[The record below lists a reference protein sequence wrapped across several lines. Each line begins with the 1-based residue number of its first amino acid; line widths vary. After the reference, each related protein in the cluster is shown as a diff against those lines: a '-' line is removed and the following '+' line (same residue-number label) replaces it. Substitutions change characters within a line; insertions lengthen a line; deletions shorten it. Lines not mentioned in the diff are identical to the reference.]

1 MAAMELGRKIMMTIG
16 KHRFLIVAAA
26 SVTAGLLPAMAPA
39 YAKAPKPVPQIIA
52 LDDAATGKHF
62 NFAIYANLDLRKPDA
77 NIQRVIVFQH
87 GLNRDAGRYFG
98 VATHLLEI
106 AGKDPAEN
114 AVLAPKFAVPSDKVA
129 GDNMP
134 LWRGGAW
141 LQGQPS
147 TAGVAGINSFSVI
160 DDIAR
165 FASAPGR
172 FPALKEIVFIG
183 HSAGAQLLQRYA
195 VLNNTT
201 ESLQKAGVAVR
212 FVISSPSSYLY
223 LDPNRP
229 DRKNADGFA
238 RPNDILCPG
247 YNNYRY
253 GVEKMIPYGRGLG
266 GEQLFR
272 RYAARN
278 VTYLVGAED
287 NDPNHP
293 LLDKA
298 CGARLEGANRAER
311 HENYL
316 RYEQFLSNKWDVPVK
331 REHAEVPGAG
341 HEAGEVFGTR
351 LAADKVFG
359 DGK

>member
-1 MAAMELGRKIMMTIG
+1 MTAIG
-16 KHRFLIVAAA
+16 KRGFLIAAA
-26 SVTAGLLPAMAPA
+26 CVATGLLSPMAPVQ
-39 YAKAPKPVPQIIA
+39 AKTPKPVPQIA
-52 LDDAATGKHF
+52 ELYDAPTGKSF
-62 NFAIYANLDLRKPDA
+62 NFAIYANLNLQKPDPK
-77 NIQRVIVFQH
+77 IVRVIVFQH
-87 GLNRDAGRYFG
+87 GLNRDADRYFG

-106 AGKDPAEN
+106 AGEDTAEN
-114 AVLAPKFAVPSDKVA
+114 AVLAPNFAVPSDQVA

-134 LWRGGAW
+134 FWRGGAW
-141 LQGQPS
+141 LQGQAS

-165 FASAPGR
+165 FVSAPGR

-195 VLNNTT
+195 VLNNMT
-201 ESLQKAGVAVR
+201 ESLQKAGIAVR
-212 FVISSPSSYLY
+212 FIISSPSSYLY
-223 LDPNRP
+223 LDANRP
-229 DRKNADGFA
+229 DRKAADGFA
-238 RPNDILCPG
+238 KPGDILCPG

-253 GVEKMIPYGRGLG
+253 GVEKMIPYGRGLT

-278 VTYLVGAED
+278 VTYLVGADD

-316 RYEQFLSNKWDVPVK
+316 RYEQFLSNKWDIPVK
-331 REHAEVPGAG
+331 RAHAEVPGAG
-341 HEAGEVFGTR
+341 HEADEVFGTHI
-351 LAADKVFG
+351 AADKVFG